1 MSSFELSFASGHDS
15 LSVRH
20 FSVSEALSTL
30 FEVSVVALSPLDDLD
45 FETFVGHAASFT
57 IHPGAVGHAR
67 GWAGVCC
74 HFEQLH
80 SEETGLSTYLI
91 RIVPELWLLKQR
103 HDNRIFQHQTIP
115 AIVREVL
122 SHWKIHA
129 ALQLDAAHYPVLEYR
144 VQYGESDFD
153 FISRLLEEAGITY
166 RFAWHP
172 EKG

>member
-30 FEVSVVALSPLDDLD
+30 FEVSVVAVSPLDDLD
-45 FETFVGHAASFT
+45 FETIVGHGASFA
-57 IHPGAVGHAR
+57 IRHPGVGHGR
-67 GWAGVCC
+67 GWTGVCC

-80 SEETGLSTYLI
+80 AEETGLSTYLI

-103 HDNRIFQHQTIP
+103 HDNRIFQHLSIP

-122 SHWKIHA
+122 S
-129 ALQLDAAHYPVLEYR
+129 
-144 VQYGESDFD
+144 
-153 FISRLLEEAGITY
+153 
-166 RFAWHP
+166 
-172 EKG
+172 